1 MTIPVT
7 TPLTSHRDSRRLV
20 RAWVTE
26 ASKKLSGWMA
36 SGYAGLRELAPYAVI
51 ELVLPGGSLMALALW
66 WYRRHRRTQVC
77 VAPNQCNRIRWM
89 PQS

>member
-7 TPLTSHRDSRRLV
+7 TTSTSPRERRWYLIV
-20 RAWVTE
+20 SAW
-26 ASKKLSGWMA
+26 
-36 SGYAGLRELAPYAVI
+36 LRELAPYAVI

-66 WYRRHRRTQVC
+66 WYRRHRGTRVC
-77 VAPNQCNRIRWM
+77 AAPNQCSRIGWM